1 MKSIWHIAICIIIII
16 PVIYFPY
23 SGDLW
28 IYVTG
33 GQVIAEGGK
42 IFKDFVDLK
51 PPFLFMIFSVIY
63 SIFGNSEINIRF
75 AEFLIQSG
83 IIISLYYLMRK
94 VFDSANLAFSGI
106 FFYALSY
113 GALTHA
119 NTFQSESL
127 LPLFILPIIF
137 LRIRN
142 QTNPNLFLQG
152 LFIGLSGGLK
162 YTFISIF
169 PAMFLADL
177 FAKKQTKVFLRE
189 QLIILL
195 GVLIGFGLTFI
206 LLLDSEV
213 RAGFWEVQHFTYF
226 YAQLPEVNFTLFK
239 LAHEKVTYFFGNHLS
254 MLFVSIIII
263 GLANIYSK
271 SNNYQ
276 NQKQIINLLVSI
288 SLILLATV
296 FIEKKFVTCHFTRL
310 FIPLS
315 FIFAIGTNEL
325 IKILKTKLEII
336 TVKKII
342 VILIIIPFVIFFS
355 PLPRYMTVLTPIPY
369 YYLNKDK
376 YLEHYNKPETHSVI
390 HKEMDDVVKFVKNT
404 DYFNENEKIMVL
416 SLGCQTLNYYLDNK
430 HISKFPLPLFPLS
443 GVSNKWFF
451 EYYFEMLNAD
461 ILVIQRDD
469 SHPIV
474 SGYKLPTWQKLNKD
488 EFFRIEIEQNFKI
501 YFYNDS
507 FFVLKRT
514 K

>member
-1 MKSIWHIAICIIIII
+1 MKSFWHIILCIIIII

-33 GQVIAEGGK
+33 GQIIAEGGK

-63 SIFGNSEINIRF
+63 TIFGNTELNVRF

-83 IIISLYYLMRK
+83 IIISLYFLMLK
-94 VFDSANLAFSGI
+94 VFESNKLAFLGT
-106 FFYALSY
+106 FFYSLSY
-113 GALTHA
+113 GALTHS

-127 LPLFILPIIF
+127 LPIFILPIIY
-137 LRIRN
+137 LRIKNR
-142 QTNPNLFLQG
+142 TNINLFLQG
-152 LFIGLSGGLK
+152 FFIGLSGGLK
-162 YTFISIF
+162 YTFIAIF

-177 FAKKQTKVFLRE
+177 FAKNQTRKFIIE
-189 QLIILL
+189 QLIIVS
-195 GVLIGFGLTFI
+195 GVIIGFGLTFI

-213 RAGFWEVQHFTYF
+213 RSGFWDVQKFTYY
-226 YAQLPEVNFTLFK
+226 YAQLPKIDFALFK
-239 LAHEKVTYFFGNHLS
+239 LAHEHTTYFLGNHLS
-254 MLFVSIIII
+254 LLFVSIIII

-271 SNNYQ
+271 NNSYRS
-276 NQKQIINLLVSI
+276 QKPILNLLVSI

-315 FIFAIGTNEL
+315 FIFAVGTNEL
-325 IKILKTKLEII
+325 IKLMKPKLEY
-336 TVKKII
+336 VNFEKII
-342 VILIIIPFVIFFS
+342 VMIIIIPFIIFFS
-355 PLPRYMTVLTPIPY
+355 PLPRYMTVLTPIPH
-369 YYLNKDK
+369 YYLNWDK

-390 HKEMDDVVKFVKNT
+390 LKEMDEVVKFIKNSHN
-404 DYFNENEKIMVL
+404 YNENDKIMVM
-416 SLGCQTLNYYLDNK
+416 SLGCQTLNYYLGNK
-430 HISKFPLPLFPLS
+430 NISKFPLPLFPLS
-443 GVSNKWFF
+443 GVNMKWYF
-451 EYYFEMLNAD
+451 EYYFEMSNAD

-474 SGYKLPTWQKLNKD
+474 SGYKLPTWQKLNK
-488 EFFRIEIEQNFKI
+488 EEEFRIKIEQNFKI
-501 YFYNDS
+501 HFYNNS
-507 FFVLKRT
+507 FFVLSKT

>member
-63 SIFGNSEINIRF
+63 SIFGNSEINVRF

-94 VFDSANLAFSGI
+94 VFDSANLAFYGT

-113 GALTHA
+113 GALTHTS
-119 NTFQSESL
+119 TFQTESF
-127 LPLFILPIIF
+127 LPLFILPIIY

-142 QTNPNLFLQG
+142 QSNLNLFLQG

-162 YTFISIF
+162 YTFIAIY

-177 FAKKQTKVFLRE
+177 FAKKQAKVFIRE
-189 QLIILL
+189 QLIIIL
-195 GVLIGFGLTFI
+195 GVVIGFGLTFV

-213 RAGFWEVQHFTYF
+213 RTGFWEVQNFTYL
-226 YAQLPEVNFTLFK
+226 YAQLPEVNFALFK
-239 LAHEKVTYFFGNHLS
+239 FAHEKVTYFFGNHLS
-254 MLFVSIIII
+254 MLFVSVIII
-263 GLANIYSK
+263 GLFNIFSK
-271 SNNYQ
+271 SNNYKD
-276 NQKQIINLLVSI
+276 QKQIIFLLLSI
-288 SLILLATV
+288 ALFLLLTV
-296 FIEKKFVTCHFTRL
+296 FVEKKFAPYHFTRI

-325 IKILKTKLEII
+325 IKILKYKFNNI
-336 TVKKII
+336 TIPKII

-355 PLPRYMTVLTPIPY
+355 PLPRYMTVLTPIPH

-390 HKEMDDVVKFVKNT
+390 LKEMDDVVKFVKNT
-404 DYFNENEKIMVL
+404 EYYNENDKIMVM
-416 SLGCQTLNYYLDNK
+416 SVGCQTLNYYLDNK
-430 HISKFPLPLFPLS
+430 HISKFPLPLFPMS
-443 GVSNKWFF
+443 GVSKLWLE
-451 EYYFEMLNAD
+451 EYIVEIKNSD
-461 ILVIQRDD
+461 ILIVQTDD

-474 SGYKLPTWQKLNKD
+474 SGYIEPTLEKIN
-488 EFFRIEIEQNFKI
+488 ENAEIKNILQNDFHMI
-501 YFYNDS
+501 YQDDYFVIYN
-507 FFVLKRT
+507 RN
-514 K
+514 